1 MKNTGEKKMT
11 GAYGKRLMY
20 TLKDSLPGILS
31 VFGVIVIW
39 ELAVRFLNIKEY
51 VLPSPSASVVAIF
64 TNWNAISKN
73 LFTTLYEIGLGFG
86 VTVLVSIPI
95 ATLISYS
102 RTFEKTLYPFMVF
115 LQLIPKVAIAPLFV
129 IWFGFGVMPKV
140 LMVFLLSFFPLLM
153 DSVAGLQSLNPR
165 LYSMS
170 RTMSDSEWK
179 FYWKIKLPNALP
191 HIFSGLKTSISMA
204 TVGAVVAEFLGA
216 DSGLGYLL
224 LRANG
229 DINTKL
235 LFAILI
241 VLCIMG
247 MVFFMLVGFIEKRII
262 PWHVSQRK
270 SSKTSDSGKK
280 EIRVTA

>member
-1 MKNTGEKKMT
+1 MEDQDKKKVL
-11 GAYGKRLMY
+11 GIKGKQMMFVI
-20 TLKDSLPGILS
+20 KDSLPGIFS
-31 VFGVIVIW
+31 VLGVIVFW
-39 ELAVRFLNIKEY
+39 ELAVRLFDIKQY
-51 VLPSPSASVVAIF
+51 ILPSPSASILALF
-64 TNWNAISKN
+64 QNWNAIKGN
-73 LFTTLYEIGLGFG
+73 LLTTLYEIGLGFG
-86 VTVLVSIPI
+86 VTVIISIPI

-102 RTFEKTLYPFMVF
+102 KTFEKTLYPFMVF

-129 IWFGFGVMPKV
+129 IWFGFGAMPKV

-153 DSVAGLQSLNPR
+153 DAVAGLQSLNPR

-241 VLCIMG
+241 VLCLMG
-247 MVFFMLVGFIEKRII
+247 MIFFMIVSFIEKRAI

-270 SSKTSDSGKK
+270 NGKSGESSKK

>member
-1 MKNTGEKKMT
+1 MEHMEKTGKVQNVRWLRFLEK
-11 GAYGKRLMY
+11 
-20 TLKDSLPGILS
+20 LKDSVPSILS
-31 VFGVIVIW
+31 VGGVIVFW
-39 ELAVRFLNIKEY
+39 EAAVRFFDIPSY
-51 VLPSPSASVVAIF
+51 ILPSPSASVLALIQYWDVI
-64 TNWNAISKN
+64 KVN
-73 LFTTLYEIGLGFG
+73 LFTTLREIGIGFG
-86 VTVLVSIPI
+86 MTVVVSIPI

-102 RTFEKTLYPFMVF
+102 RTFEKTLYPFMVC
-115 LQLIPKVAIAPLFV
+115 LQLIPKVAIGPLFV
-129 IWFGFGVMPKV
+129 VWFGFGQMPKI

-153 DSVAGLQSLNPR
+153 DTVAGLKSLNGR
-165 LYSMS
+165 LYYMA

-204 TVGAVVAEFLGA
+204 AVGAVVAEFLGS

-247 MVFFMLVGFIEKRII
+247 MAFFGAVEILEKKLI
-262 PWHVSQRK
+262 PWHVSQRV
-270 SSKTSDSGKK
+270 TDKK
-280 EIRVTA
+280 AK